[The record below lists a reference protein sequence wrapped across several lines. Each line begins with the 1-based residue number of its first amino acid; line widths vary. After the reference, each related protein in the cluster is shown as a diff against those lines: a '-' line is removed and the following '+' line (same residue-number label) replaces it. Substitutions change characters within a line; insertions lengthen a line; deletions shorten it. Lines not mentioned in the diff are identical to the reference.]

1 LCLQD
6 IIGRFPDLIDGF
18 TRFLQRC
25 ETMDAVDN
33 ELRSQFGAGKISAKD
48 MQRLKGQTVRCAASD
63 ALLVTRHAVAMLRV
77 QDRVWWWVHY
87 IVFADRALCGSKA
100 TASGVMC

>member
-1 LCLQD
+1 MCYSCVIFCLQD

-33 ELRSQFGAGKISAKD
+33 EMRSQFGAGRISAKD
-48 MQRLKGQTVRCAASD
+48 MARLKGQTVRCAS
-63 ALLVTRHAVAMLRV
+63 LWHAVLRV
-77 QDRVWWWVHY
+77 
-87 IVFADRALCGSKA
+87 
-100 TASGVMC
+100 